1 MVTDRRTTIGQ
12 RGVLII
18 PRAIRDHA
26 TFVEGQEVR
35 VIEVTP
41 RTLVLTVEAD
51 PAPIVAAVIAST
63 TTTQPFPKIAA
74 RLAAGRLDRPAGRR
88 DQAADFDALAI
99 DGPTAARRGTVGSPA
114 RPDTGRRAFDLPTGE
129 PAGH

>member
-12 RGVLII
+12 RGVLVI

-26 TFVEGQEVR
+26 NFVEGQEVR

-41 RTLVLTVEAD
+41 RTLVLTIEAD

-63 TTTQPFPKIAA
+63 TTTQPFPKLAA
-74 RLAAGRLDRPAGRR
+74 RLAAGRLDRPTGRR
-88 DQAADFDALAI
+88 DQGTDFDALAM
-99 DGPTAARRGTVGSPA
+99 DGVAAARRGTVGSPA
-114 RPDTGRRAFDLPTGE
+114 RPNTGRRAIDLPDG
-129 PAGH
+129 AGGT

>member
-1 MVTDRRTTIGQ
+1 MATDRRTTIGQ
-12 RGVLII
+12 RGVLVI

-41 RTLVLTVEAD
+41 RTLLLTVEAD

-63 TTTQPFPKIAA
+63 TTTQSFPKIAA
-74 RLAAGRLDRPAGRR
+74 RLAAGRLERPAGRR
-88 DQAADFDALAI
+88 DQGVDFDDLAI
-99 DGPTAARRGTVGSPA
+99 DGATAARRGTVSSPA
-114 RPDTGRRAFDLPTGE
+114 RPDTGRRALDLPNGE
-129 PAGH
+129 AGGR

>member
-12 RGVLII
+12 RGVLTI

-51 PAPIVAAVIAST
+51 PASIVAAVIAST

-74 RLAAGRLDRPAGRR
+74 RLVAGRLDRPIGRR

-99 DGPTAARRGTVGSPA
+99 DGPTAARRGMVSSPA
-114 RPDTGRRAFDLPTGE
+114 RPNTGRRALDLPGG
-129 PAGH
+129 AGST

>member
-1 MVTDRRTTIGQ
+1 MVMDRRATIGR
-12 RGVLII
+12 RGVLVI

-41 RTLVLTVEAD
+41 RTLLLTIEAD

-63 TTTQPFPKIAA
+63 TTTQPFPKLAA
-74 RLAAGRLDRPAGRR
+74 RLAAGRLERPTDRR
-88 DQAADFDALAI
+88 DQDAEFDALAM
-99 DGPTAARRGTVGSPA
+99 DGLAAARRGTVGPPA
-114 RPDTGRRAFDLPTGE
+114 RPNTGRRALDLPDGTG
-129 PAGH
+129 GT

>member
-18 PRAIRDHA
+18 PRVIRDHA

-41 RTLVLTVEAD
+41 RTLLLTVEAD

-63 TTTQPFPKIAA
+63 TPTQPFPKIAA
-74 RLAAGRLDRPAGRR
+74 RLAAGRLDRPTDRR

-114 RPDTGRRAFDLPTGE
+114 RPDTGRRALDLSTGE
-129 PAGH
+129 AAGR

>member
-1 MVTDRRTTIGQ
+1 MITERRTTIGQ
-12 RGVLII
+12 RGVLVI

-41 RTLVLTVEAD
+41 RTLVLTIEAD

-74 RLAAGRLDRPAGRR
+74 RLAAGRLERPTGRR
-88 DQAADFDALAI
+88 DQGVDFDTMTM
-99 DGPTAARRGTVGSPA
+99 DGAAAARRGTVRPPA
-114 RPDTGRRAFDLPTGE
+114 RPNTGRRALDLPNGE
-129 PAGH
+129 AGSR

>member
-12 RGVLII
+12 RGVLVI

-41 RTLVLTVEAD
+41 RTLVLTIEAD
-51 PAPIVAAVIAST
+51 PGPIVAAVIAST
-63 TTTQPFPKIAA
+63 NTTQPFPKIAA
-74 RLAAGRLDRPAGRR
+74 RLAAGRLERPTDRR
-88 DQAADFDALAI
+88 DQVVDFDALAM
-99 DGPTAARRGTVGSPA
+99 DGATAARRGTVNSAP
-114 RPDTGRRAFDLPTGE
+114 RPNTGRRAPDLPDGA
-129 PAGH
+129 AGP